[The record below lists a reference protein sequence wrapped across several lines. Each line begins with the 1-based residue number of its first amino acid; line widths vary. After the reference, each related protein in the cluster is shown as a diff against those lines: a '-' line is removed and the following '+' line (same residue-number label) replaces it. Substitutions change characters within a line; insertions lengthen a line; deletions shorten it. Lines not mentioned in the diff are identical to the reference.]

1 MKKLTSKDL
10 INIGIFSAIYIG
22 VLVFISGLVITP
34 VLQILMMPVIA
45 LFTAPIY
52 LLYIAKVGKFGAL
65 TITGLLGSL
74 LVGLLVYG
82 NIYCFLVNFAI
93 FFAAEL
99 IAYAGKYKNKKLN
112 NLSFIVASFWVIGE
126 AGLPWV
132 AGKYF
137 WELSLAS
144 GYSKEWADGVVAL
157 ATPTVLVLMII
168 GTIICGFIS
177 IWFSDRMFN
186 KHFKKAGII

>member
-22 VLVFISGLVITP
+22 VLVVISGLVITP
-34 VLQILMMPVIA
+34 ILQILMMPVIA
-45 LFTAPIY
+45 LCTAPIY

-82 NIYCFLVNFAI
+82 NIYCFIVNFSI
-93 FFAAEL
+93 FFIAEI
-99 IAYAGKYKNKKLN
+99 IAFIGKYKSKMFN
-112 NLSFIVASFWVIGE
+112 NLSYIVASFWVIGE

-137 WELSLAS
+137 WELSVAS
-144 GYSKEWADGVVAL
+144 GYSKEWADGVAEL
-157 ATPTVLVLMII
+157 ATPTVLILMIL
-168 GTIICGFIS
+168 GTVICGCIS
-177 IWFSDRMFN
+177 IWFSNRMFK
-186 KHFKKAGII
+186 KHFNKAGIV